1 MRLAEDMGGAPCS
14 CRERFTHEQRKESPE
29 GWTESL
35 QVKTK
40 PNSAKQ
46 RRLVHS
52 VVLKALLGELKPGT
66 AV

>member
-1 MRLAEDMGGAPCS
+1 MRLAEDMGGAQCS
-14 CRERFTHEQRKESPE
+14 CRERFTHEQRKESLE
-29 GWTESL
+29 GWTEC

-52 VVLKALLGELKPGT
+52 VVLKALLGKLKHGT